1 MTKTEEVAEKLRQQ
15 LAEDMDM
22 DRDIPEEELLGIIDN
37 KIMEESRRT
46 LIPIMVRTEIRRLIF
61 NSMKRYGV
69 LQELLEDDTIT
80 EIMINGYQ
88 NIFIERS
95 GRLSRSEKSFES
107 KEKLAD
113 VAQRI
118 AANSNRMVNQTTPI
132 LDTRMSDGS
141 RVNIVLE
148 PIALDG
154 ACITIRKF
162 YDTPIGIEQLIALQ
176 SITQEVAH
184 FLEMAIK
191 ARYNI
196 FVSGGTGSGKTTF
209 LNALSNFIPAEE
221 RLITIEDSAELQ
233 IRDVEGK
240 PRNLVRLETRNA
252 NTEGENAITERDL
265 IKSALR
271 MRPDRI
277 IVGEIRGAEAI
288 DMLQAM
294 NTGMSG
300 SLSTGHSNSAR
311 DMLNR
316 IETMVLM
323 GMDMPVSAVRGQIAA
338 ALELIVHLGRLRD
351 KSRHVLEI
359 EEILEFENGEIQTKS
374 LFRFV
379 ETGEDASGRVLGELR
394 KCADMIQTDKFRAAG
409 VKEYC

>member
-184 FLEMAIK
+184 FL
-191 ARYNI
+191 
-196 FVSGGTGSGKTTF
+196 
-209 LNALSNFIPAEE
+209 
-221 RLITIEDSAELQ
+221 
-233 IRDVEGK
+233 
-240 PRNLVRLETRNA
+240 
-252 NTEGENAITERDL
+252 
-265 IKSALR
+265 
-271 MRPDRI
+271 
-277 IVGEIRGAEAI
+277 
-288 DMLQAM
+288 
-294 NTGMSG
+294 
-300 SLSTGHSNSAR
+300 
-311 DMLNR
+311 
-316 IETMVLM
+316 
-323 GMDMPVSAVRGQIAA
+323 
-338 ALELIVHLGRLRD
+338 
-351 KSRHVLEI
+351 
-359 EEILEFENGEIQTKS
+359 
-374 LFRFV
+374 
-379 ETGEDASGRVLGELR
+379 
-394 KCADMIQTDKFRAAG
+394 
-409 VKEYC
+409 